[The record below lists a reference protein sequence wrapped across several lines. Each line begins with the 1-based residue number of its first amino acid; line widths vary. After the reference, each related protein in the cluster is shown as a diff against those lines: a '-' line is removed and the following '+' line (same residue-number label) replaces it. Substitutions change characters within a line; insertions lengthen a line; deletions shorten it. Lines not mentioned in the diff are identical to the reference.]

1 MVRYMNPDETKYC
14 KVVVRHIPIA
24 LENILAKFSTV
35 YRHLTASQIL
45 ICLTN
50 GAFVG
55 EVING
60 KIVEITKEN
69 YNIIEVNDEEETP
82 IKDEEATEEEATE
95 EVLDEKVVE
104 EEALEEEEETAP
116 PVSEPVKIIPVVKK
130 EETAP
135 VAVEEDEEEI
145 GETDEEE
152 FERLFEE
159 ELAKEEA
166 EKDKE

>member
-69 YNIIEVNDEEETP
+69 YNIIEVQDEEETP
-82 IKDEEATEEEATE
+82 IQDEEATEEEATE
-95 EVLDEKVVE
+95 EVLDEEVVE
-104 EEALEEEEETAP
+104 EEALEEEETT

-130 EETAP
+130 EEPAP
-135 VAVEEDEEEI
+135 VEEEVEETSDEDEE
-145 GETDEEE
+145 
-152 FERLFEE
+152 FNRLFEE

-166 EKDKE
+166 EKDNE

>member
-14 KVVVRHIPIA
+14 KVVVRHIPIV

-69 YNIIEVNDEEETP
+69 YNIIEVNDEEE
-82 IKDEEATEEEATE
+82 IIAEESVDDEEVDDEILEESDKEDAEEEI
-95 EVLDEKVVE
+95 
-104 EEALEEEEETAP
+104 ETP
-116 PVSEPVKIIPVVKK
+116 EPVTTAAEPIKIIPVIKQ
-130 EETAP
+130 EEP
-135 VAVEEDEEEI
+135 VPAEEEEEEI

-166 EKDKE
+166 EKDNE

>member
-1 MVRYMNPDETKYC
+1 MVRYMKPDETKYC

-95 EVLDEKVVE
+95 EVLDEEVVE
-104 EEALEEEEETAP
+104 EAALEEEETA

-135 VAVEEDEEEI
+135 VEEEVEETSDEDEE
-145 GETDEEE
+145 
-152 FERLFEE
+152 FNRLFEE

-166 EKDKE
+166 EKDNE